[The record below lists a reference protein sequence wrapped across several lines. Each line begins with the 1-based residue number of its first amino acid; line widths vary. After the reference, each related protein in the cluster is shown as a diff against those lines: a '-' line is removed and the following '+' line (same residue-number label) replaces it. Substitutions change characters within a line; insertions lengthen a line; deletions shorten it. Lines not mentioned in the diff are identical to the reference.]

1 MKKEF
6 VRQRPK
12 WLVRLLMEIPAQT
25 YEVCDTLKDVQARFH
40 NIYDGIEKVKLFE
53 RNQKLQLKV
62 LDDGLSIN
70 SNKNRPYIKFT
81 INSNYFKI

>member
-25 YEVCDTLKDVQARFH
+25 YEVCDTFKDVQDRFH
-40 NIYDGIEKVKLFE
+40 NIYDGIEKIKLFE
-53 RNQKLQLKV
+53 RNQKLQLVV

-70 SNKNRPYIKFT
+70 SNNNTPYIKFT
-81 INSNYFKI
+81 INSNYKI